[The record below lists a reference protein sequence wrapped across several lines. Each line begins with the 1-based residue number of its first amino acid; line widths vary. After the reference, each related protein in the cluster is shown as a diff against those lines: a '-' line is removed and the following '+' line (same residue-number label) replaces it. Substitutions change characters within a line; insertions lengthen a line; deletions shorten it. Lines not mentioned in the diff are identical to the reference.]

1 MTASLFPPSR
11 AEALR
16 RLSHFVP
23 KAGPAYAAGRNTD
36 SGPDQ
41 QGAVSKLSPYLR
53 YRLLTEQETVAEV
66 LGRHSLTAAEK
77 FVQEVLWRTYWKGWL
92 EMRPQVWS
100 RYLAGRD
107 ADRERFHDTH
117 ALADAEAGRTGIE
130 GFDDWARE
138 LVTTGYLHN
147 HARMWF
153 ASIWI
158 FTLRLPWTLGADFF
172 LRHLID
178 ADPASNTLSWRW
190 VAGLQTAGK
199 TYLATADN
207 IARYTNGRFSPKGLA
222 KDAPALTEPPIP
234 APTPLSASPIW
245 DDRAPSLL
253 LVTHEDFHPESLFPD
268 GSKFSNALIINDHTL
283 LWGEG
288 ARQFVSAATTDTA
301 ARLAS
306 RFKCGVEII
315 NSLDP
320 ATLIAAA
327 RAAGT
332 RQIVTA
338 DTPIGPVAEALSRTE
353 PVLAREGVSLVRVRR
368 PWDSAFWPHA
378 KRGFFAFKEQM
389 PHLLRDGGL
398 L

>member
-1 MTASLFPPSR
+1 
-11 AEALR
+11 
-16 RLSHFVP
+16 
-23 KAGPAYAAGRNTD
+23 
-36 SGPDQ
+36 
-41 QGAVSKLSPYLR
+41 
-53 YRLLTEQETVAEV
+53 
-66 LGRHSLTAAEK
+66 
-77 FVQEVLWRTYWKGWL
+77 
-92 EMRPQVWS
+92 
-100 RYLAGRD
+100 
-107 ADRERFHDTH
+107 
-117 ALADAEAGRTGIE
+117 
-130 GFDDWARE
+130 
-138 LVTTGYLHN
+138 
-147 HARMWF
+147 MWF

-207 IARYTNGRFSPKGLA
+207 IARYTNGRFAPKGLV

-234 APTPLSASPIW
+234 APTPLSAHPIW
-245 DDRAPSLL
+245 DERAPSLL

-268 GSKFSNALIINDHTL
+268 GSKFSNALIINDQTL

-288 ARQFVSAATTDTA
+288 ARQFVSTAAADTV

-306 RFKCGVEII
+306 RFNCGVEIT
-315 NSLDP
+315 NTLDP
-320 ATLIAAA
+320 ETLIAAA

-332 RQIVTA
+332 RQILTA
-338 DTPIGPVAEALSRTE
+338 DTPIGPVAEALSRSE
-353 PVLAREGVSLVRVRR
+353 PVLAREGISLVRVRR

-389 PHLLRDGGL
+389 PHLLRAGGL